1 MVSNPGFAY
10 HDKARVDTPRGR
22 SACGSAMRA
31 GGGLSCHVPCRALPY
46 RVDELDRLLC
56 RLIDEEYTRHPF
68 FGSRKRVVFLK
79 TQGHIV
85 NRKRVQRL
93 MRAMSLAAPG
103 PHTSRAHSGTRFT
116 PICCAECPWSGRTRC
131 GARTS
136 PTFGW
141 RAASSTWWRSSTGT
155 RAEC

>member
-1 MVSNPGFAY
+1 MVSNPGFAC
-10 HDKARVDTPRGR
+10 HDKARMDTPRGR
-22 SACGSAMRA
+22 GASGSAVRA
-31 GGGLSCHVPCRALPY
+31 GRGLSRHVLCRALPH
-46 RVDELDRLLC
+46 RVDEIDLLFY

-103 PHTSRAHSGTRFT
+103 PNTSRAHSGTRFT
-116 PICCAECPWSGRTRC
+116 PICCAGCPWSGRTRC

-136 PTFGW
+136 PTSGG